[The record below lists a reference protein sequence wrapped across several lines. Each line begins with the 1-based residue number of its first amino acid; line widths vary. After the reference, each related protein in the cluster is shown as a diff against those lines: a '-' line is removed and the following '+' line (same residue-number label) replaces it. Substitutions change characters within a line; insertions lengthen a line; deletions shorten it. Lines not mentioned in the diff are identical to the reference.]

1 VLGVLNRYTPNRIPF
16 LQPLLDDTRPR
27 PAAGLEELRYCDTA
41 FVRLAAIT
49 DDLPVASWPLE
60 SMRDHGRDTA
70 AKWLKAHPDAL
81 KLSQLLP
88 PIGNKAVMAGI
99 APLEEDLSRMRK

>member
-1 VLGVLNRYTPNRIPF
+1 L
-16 LQPLLDDTRPR
+16 
-27 PAAGLEELRYCDTA
+27 AELRYCDTA

-60 SMRDHGRDTA
+60 SMRDHGRDVA
-70 AKWLKAHPDAL
+70 LKWLAEHENAT

-88 PIGNKAVMAGI
+88 PIGNKVVMAGE
-99 APLEEDLSRMRK
+99 APLEEDLSRMRR